1 MEQQT
6 FDICKQTQNQEK
18 YICLNKECYSQKGLR
33 LHCHECLAKLHNK
46 NEKNLKHID
55 QFISFEFIANDV
67 LSRNNKKIDLFNQ
80 AKINVNQLKKDK
92 FKELSTLKSFTD
104 KSSEYQN
111 QIFKKFDQ
119 YAEAVPKEINDQIS
133 QLRGG
138 LLLQI
143 GNLQFQIEQYL
154 SNDQIFE
161 DCLKEYLE
169 TVKKNFQDE
178 IDYEEQDSLLIKNID
193 IEEKGKT
200 INYLKGVNIMLNND
214 QLLKII
220 AFIIMITLP
229 LLIFLMYQQDYQ
241 LQKLQIT
248 IQQQSQS
255 IFDLQKL
262 LIQEIQLL
270 RQQQD
275 NQSEFIINQQN
286 ETNQANNNI
295 KNILINNNSKL
306 TLKVIQLLNKTKEE
320 FNNTH
325 NLLNEV
331 KQNISKI
338 QLNFET
344 NNQIERFLI
353 NQQSEILNQ
362 QYIIDNLIVKQQLN
376 FKQGEL
382 IYKSK
387 RDGLTMEAF
396 WKSMKK
402 QGSTLLIAKFQNLEI
417 VGAVTIP
424 SFQPLVFGDY
434 WADFTKQS
442 FLFSYTN
449 KRIYKLRDYKHTLYS
464 QYMLGPQFGQGP
476 DLSLQ
481 GSTFDQCYSKIGYTY
496 EYYKEKGESIIN
508 ESSKLIEMEVY
519 LLS

>member
-6 FDICKQTQNQEK
+6 FDKCKETQNQEK
-18 YICLNKECYSQKGLR
+18 YICLNKQCYSQKSLR
-33 LHCHECLAKLHNK
+33 LHCHECLVKLHNTNK
-46 NEKNLKHID
+46 KNLDHID

-67 LSRNNKKIDLFNQ
+67 LNRNNKKIDLYNQ
-80 AKINVNQLKKDK
+80 VMINVNQLKKDK
-92 FKELSTLKSFTD
+92 FKELSTLKSFTN
-104 KSSEYQN
+104 KSLEYQN

-119 YAEAVPKEINDQIS
+119 YVEAVPKEIKDQIS
-133 QLRGG
+133 SLRGG

-161 DCLKEYLE
+161 DRLKKFLE
-169 TVKKNFQDE
+169 TVQKNFQYE
-178 IDYEEQDSLLIKNID
+178 IDYEEQDSLIIKNID
-193 IEEKGKT
+193 IEENGKK
-200 INYLKGVNIMLNND
+200 INYLKEVNIMLNND

-220 AFIIMITLP
+220 TFIIIIALS
-229 LLIFLMYQQDYQ
+229 LLIFLI
-241 LQKLQIT
+241 LQIT
-248 IQQQSQS
+248 IQQQSQY

-286 ETNQANNNI
+286 ETNQANNYI
-295 KNILINNNSKL
+295 KNILINNDSKL
-306 TLKVIQLLNKTKEE
+306 TLKVIQLFNKTNEE

-353 NQQSEILNQ
+353 NEQSEILTQ
-362 QYIIDNLIVKQQLN
+362 QYIIDKLIVKQQLN

-434 WADFTKQS
+434 QADLTKQS

-449 KRIYKLRDYKHTLYS
+449 NRIYKLRDYKHTLYS
-464 QYMLGPQFGQGP
+464 QYMQGPQFGQGP

-481 GSTFDQCYSKIGYTY
+481 GSTFNQSYSNIGYTY

-508 ESSKLIEMEVY
+508 QSSKLIEMEVY
-519 LLS
+519 LLN